1 MGNFSSLEIAH
12 ALLNMTN
19 LAVSSP
25 AAARPPT
32 SICPSSVSALPF
44 RNSECVLLIRGHY
57 VGVVVGV
64 PRGGHFFMSNY

>member
-25 AAARPPT
+25 RRRATAHVYVPVL
-32 SICPSSVSALPF
+32 SLCVALPK
-44 RNSECVLLIRGHY
+44 SGMHISDLKQSMSIDMSPEIAIIVLKCL
-57 VGVVVGV
+57 
-64 PRGGHFFMSNY
+64 